1 MKINEN
7 VSFSALMGLI
17 QRANTDERLQIAD
30 DWLRAN
36 KAVTNQQYHELRDVW
51 DKMVQ
56 AHGTHKIVIS
66 CGSVKHDY
74 MSGLSYK
81 EALRICRDSRWQ
93 HNHNNGCMWDME
105 IEWEG

>member
-17 QRANTDERLQIAD
+17 LRANTDERLQIAD

-36 KAVTNQQYHELRDVW
+36 KAVTNKQYHKLRDVW
-51 DKMVQ
+51 DRMAQ
-56 AHGTHKIVIS
+56 THGAHKIVIS

-74 MSGLSYK
+74 MFGLSYK
-81 EALRICRDSRWQ
+81 EALRVCQDSDWQ
-93 HNHNNGCMWDME
+93 CDYNGGLMWDME